1 MGNVGSNVSNA
12 VRNRISISNDSGKDV
27 YIKLTGK
34 GNNDY
39 FFVDRGNNEDWSR
52 RLGTID
58 VYINTKPS
66 DNGAQLFRIDNAAT
80 PWMQMYKYTGT
91 KLKYSGV
98 L

>member
-1 MGNVGSNVSNA
+1 MGNVAENVSNA
-12 VRNRISISNDSGKDV
+12 VRNTILISNDSGKTV

-39 FFVDRGNNEDWSR
+39 FKVPKGNNEDWSR

-66 DNGAQLFRIDNAAT
+66 DKGAQLFRIDNELK
-80 PWMQMYKYTGT
+80 PWINMYSYTGT
-91 KLKYSGV
+91 KLKYDGK